1 MSNLIG
7 SAPNQVPT
15 NSDLGSMAF
24 QNVDPYVTTYS
35 INLQAPAGVTTV
47 LDSFGTGQSRTAKY
61 VLQATYATTVYASE
75 ILLTHDGSNVYYTE
89 YGRLSNQPS
98 NLLAAFDA
106 VLLNSDTISLR
117 FTNNVGQVVT
127 VTATRFAINS

>member
-24 QNVDPYVTTYS
+24 QNVDPFVITYS

-98 NLLAAFDA
+98 NSLAAFDA
-106 VLLNSDTISLR
+106 VLLNGDTISLR
-117 FTNNVGQVVT
+117 FTNNVGQAVT